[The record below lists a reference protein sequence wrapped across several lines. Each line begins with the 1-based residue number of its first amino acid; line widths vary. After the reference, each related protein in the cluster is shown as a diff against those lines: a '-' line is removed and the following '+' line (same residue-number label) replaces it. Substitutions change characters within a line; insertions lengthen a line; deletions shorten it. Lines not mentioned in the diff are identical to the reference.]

1 MPIRIS
7 LKTFQILHSVLKFIL
22 EKPPEE
28 SQTKTFEFFKTDFFK
43 VTHLTKEFQTKHLVL
58 KAIKKESSGI
68 YNLVLIFGQIVHY
81 LFCLEL
87 PVPTNVTLV
96 RNGTRSLSISWI
108 SEACTVDYK
117 IQFVSMRGDE
127 LEYEVYYWFNYK
139 PPAFNFVRGEM
150 YQATVQPFT
159 KYGEGNPSLP
169 SLPEQTGCL
178 YCVKPNFF

>member
-1 MPIRIS
+1 M
-7 LKTFQILHSVLKFIL
+7 
-22 EKPPEE
+22 
-28 SQTKTFEFFKTDFFK
+28 
-43 VTHLTKEFQTKHLVL
+43 KHLVL
-58 KAIKKESSGI
+58 RAIEKESSDI
-68 YNLVLIFGQIVHY
+68 YNLVLIFGQILHY
-81 LFCLEL
+81 LFCVEL

-117 IQFVSMRGDE
+117 IQFVSMRGDV
-127 LEYEVYYWFNYK
+127 LEYEVYYSSNYT

-159 KYGEGNPSLP
+159 EYGEGTPSLS